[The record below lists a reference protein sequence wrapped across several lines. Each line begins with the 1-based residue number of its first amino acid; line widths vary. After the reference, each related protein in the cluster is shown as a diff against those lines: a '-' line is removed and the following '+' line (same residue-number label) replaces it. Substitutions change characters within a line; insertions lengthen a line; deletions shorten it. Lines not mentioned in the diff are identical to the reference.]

1 MKKIILTILL
11 VGILVLGITG
21 CGKVKKESNTKITSD
36 GDITLSIKEDSLT
49 NTGATLLLINNSDKT
64 YSYGNPFWI
73 EKEQDGKWY
82 KLEVKEGIA
91 FTLPA
96 YGIKSGE
103 VKEWNLDWENMY
115 GKLASGTYRIV
126 KDVSYQY
133 EKDNYK
139 TFNLSV
145 EFNID
150 SD

>member
-11 VGILVLGITG
+11 FGILIIGLVG
-21 CGKVKKESNTKITSD
+21 CGKEKKESNTKITSD
-36 GDITLSIKEDSLT
+36 GDVTLSIKEDSLT
-49 NTGATLLLINNSDKT
+49 NTGATLLLKNNSDKT

-73 EKEQDGKWY
+73 EKEQNGKWY
-82 KLEVKEGIA
+82 KLETIEETA

-96 YGIKSGE
+96 YEIKSGE
-103 VKEWNLDWENMY
+103 VKELNLDWKDIY
-115 GKLASGTYRIV
+115 GKLTSGTYRIV
-126 KDVSYQY
+126 KSISYQY

-139 TFNLSV
+139 TLDIAV